1 MQSTDPDMYPAFT
14 EYGAHAPSSAEY
26 RSRISKRANRSALS
40 LSGNLGHGRL
50 PLQPRQGTE
59 AESTDRIRFRISI
72 SHHIDHTECF
82 VLWFIFCF
90 FFGLGFK
97 LGWIFVRVSQ
107 RVGRVALPLLVLWLA
122 GPPCRTMQARSDR
135 YNNAGGSRYASVLLW
150 RYCNSTF
157 YICVCVC
164 VEAINKDAKMGLIF
178 SV

>member
-1 MQSTDPDMYPAFT
+1 MLRPALSTDQGSANGRTGPRCHCPATWVMVGF
-14 EYGAHAPSSAEY
+14 HC
-26 RSRISKRANRSALS
+26 K
-40 LSGNLGHGRL
+40 
-50 PLQPRQGTE
+50 PRQGTE

-72 SHHIDHTECF
+72 SHHIDHTEYF
-82 VLWFIFCF
+82 VLCSFSAF

-97 LGWIFVRVSQ
+97 LGWIFVRASQ

-164 VEAINKDAKMGLIF
+164 VCGGDGKGCENGIDLLRMKGLNHLASEIDPPI
-178 SV
+178 